1 MKKFRN
7 LSSYPNEVIF
17 VGRNCRTEP
26 KLTSHMLVFIV
37 QKMNLHGYV
46 EWFMDTVQLSDWE
59 FSFKVQIT
67 FFSVRQ

>member
-26 KLTSHMLVFIV
+26 MLTSHMLVFVV
-37 QKMNLHGYV
+37 QKMNLHGYY
-46 EWFMDTVQLSDWE
+46 
-59 FSFKVQIT
+59 KVTLNELWILCN
-67 FFSVRQ
+67 